1 MKRKHLT
8 AIVAAMAV
16 LSTSWVSA
24 NNEGN
29 LLTAGNVVIKS
40 PNPGDLSISTAPNN
54 MPYINTEG
62 NTNLYLGTGEKNYSA
77 SSGNHNVSLGTS
89 NYSFYSSTGNN
100 NIAISTTDYPIENAD
115 MNKNG
120 YWIKEGTNSLLMGN
134 NNISINGYVNSYSDN
149 AIAIG
154 GTIGAIYSPPSPP
167 SLNAMRLQDAH
178 SDILPEFNGMGS
190 LIFKN
195 VNTDTFSINSI
206 RIDETGT
213 IYLIEGA
220 TDIEGKD
227 VYQWKFDS
235 NGNKY
240 NNQNNSVVVGY
251 DANTSRTNSIVLGH
265 GSNEGDVLRLIDIP
279 IITNSTTNRLSFNGY
294 IPTTNQLN
302 RYPHSGSNGNY
313 TPNDNDTGLIS
324 VGSDSIKRQLVNV
337 GAGEVSATSTDGING
352 SQLYATNTT
361 TSNVATSSVS
371 SLSDATTL
379 GTDGTITTNL
389 TVDGMTYHTV
399 EDALQ
404 AFNNRTVDASNLVN
418 IDLDNL
424 TDSGKTTIKNL
435 AKDAVKVVDGINTIV
450 TSTTDGD
457 TISYAV
463 NITDDSIRNAVQPEL
478 DKKANKDASNLTS
491 SNVSKWREVLDINNG
506 DSLVQTDGTTITIDR
521 NGSAGTID
529 MSHMVDGQPVDRVL
543 TGIKTDLTNPSS
555 VVNVDTLTN
564 RIQSLDNTLQDDIN
578 HAGAVSA
585 ALAALHPL
593 SYDPSSKWN
602 IAIGQGRY
610 NGNNA
615 TAIGA
620 FYQPNENTM
629 FNISGTV
636 SGKESA
642 INAGLT
648 IRFGSSSKQKRIQQR
663 DVTTLIN
670 HQNALKDGI
679 NALQHQIDALTT
691 PQRITL
697 DTHKKKP
704 FPDIPSNHWAK
715 EQIEILH
722 GNDILEGYPD
732 GEFKGD
738 RTMTRYEYT
747 QMFYKTVK

>member
-16 LSTSWVSA
+16 LSTSWASA

-40 PNPGDLSISTAPNN
+40 PNQGDLSISTASNN
-54 MPYINTEG
+54 MPYINTKG
-62 NTNLYLGTGEKNYSA
+62 NTNLYLGTGEKNYSS
-77 SSGNHNVSLGTS
+77 SSGTNNVSIGTS
-89 NYSFYSSTGNN
+89 NYSFYTSVGNT
-100 NIAISTTDYPIENAD
+100 NIVISTIDSPI
-115 MNKNG
+115 KNDIRYDLVMG
-120 YWIKEGTNSLLMGN
+120 LNTVVPLNGNS
-134 NNISINGYVNSYSDN
+134 NIVINGYTNHENNNTIV
-149 AIAIG
+149 IG
-154 GTIGAIYSPPSPP
+154 GSALAVTTAPIITPMAMTKDFPDDIDAI
-167 SLNAMRLQDAH
+167 
-178 SDILPEFNGMGS
+178 IPEFEFLNDDNGT
-190 LIFKN
+190 LVAKN
-195 VNTDTFSINSI
+195 IDASKWSDKSYI
-206 RIDETGT
+206 IDETGT
-213 IYLIEGA
+213 FYLVDPTIASE
-220 TDIEGKD
+220 IVGKY
-227 VYQWKFDS
+227 VPQLTYQDFHKQNGSVAIGDDS
-235 NGNKY
+235 T
-240 NNQNNSVVVGY
+240 VL
-251 DANTSRTNSIVLGH
+251 RTNSVVLGH
-265 GSNEGDVLRLIDIP
+265 GSNEGSLNNLQDIP
-279 IITNSTTNRLSFNGY
+279 AITSGKTSKLSFNEY
-294 IPTTNQLN
+294 MPATTPVHRNDITL
-302 RYPHSGSNGNY
+302 YY
-313 TPNDNDTGLIS
+313 PNDNDTGLIS
-324 VGSDSIKRQLVNV
+324 IGSDTIKRQLVNV

-352 SQLYATNTT
+352 SQLYATNTI

-371 SLSDATTL
+371 SLSDASTL

-389 TVDGMTYHTV
+389 TVDGITYHTV

-404 AFNNRTVDASNLVN
+404 AFNNRTVDTSNLVN
-418 IDLDNL
+418 TDLDNL
-424 TDSGKTTIKNL
+424 TNTGKTKIKNL
-435 AKDAVKVVDGINTIV
+435 AQDAVKVVDGTNTTV

-463 NITDDSIRNAVQPEL
+463 NVTDDSIRNAMQTEL

-491 SNVSKWREVLDINNG
+491 SDVNAWREVLDINNG
-506 DSLVQTDGTTITIDR
+506 DSLVKTDGTTVTIDR
-521 NGSAGTID
+521 NGSAGVIN
-529 MSHMVDGQPVDRVL
+529 MSYMVDGQPVDRVL
-543 TGIKTDLTNPSS
+543 TGVETDLTNPSS
-555 VVNVDTLTN
+555 VVNVNTLTN
-564 RIQSLDNTLQDDIN
+564 RIQSLDNTLQDDID

-648 IRFGSSSKQKRIQQR
+648 IRFGRSSKQKRIQQR

-691 PQRITL
+691 PQHITL

-738 RTMTRYEYT
+738 RTMTRYEYS
-747 QMFYKTVK
+747 QMFYKTLK